1 MSGLPKLKPNKIV
14 YIGLRDVDPGE
25 KNIMLEHGI
34 RAYSMHDIDKVN
46 FFSSYN
52 SIISQLSANPLHF
65 SSIVQHW
72 SCVTTSTE

>member
-34 RAYSMHDIDKVN
+34 RAYSMHDIDKVK
-46 FFSSYN
+46 FFFFLPFNYLT
-52 SIISQLSANPLHF
+52 IIR
-65 SSIVQHW
+65 
-72 SCVTTSTE
+72 